1 MRFSLWLLQRF
12 VMGGVWLPLTVLA
25 VPRLDPA
32 FGAGGVATAGFSEPF
47 WSLSEA
53 HATGV
58 LPDGRIL
65 LEVNGAPGYVYSVW
79 QTDDPESADWRRVED
94 AIIEVLNHTVRVWL
108 PVASGP
114 SDYCRV
120 RADQVSSVD

>member
-1 MRFSLWLLQRF
+1 MRASLRLLQRF

-32 FGAGGVATAGFSEPF
+32 FGAGGVVTAEFSEPF
-47 WSLSEA
+47 SSLSEA
-53 HATGV
+53 HAIGV
-58 LPDGRIL
+58 LPDGRML
-65 LEVNGAPGYVYSVW
+65 LEVNGAPGYGYSVW
-79 QTDDPESADWRRVED
+79 QRDDPELADWRRVED

-108 PVASGP
+108 PGAAGP
-114 SDYCRV
+114 WDYDWV